1 MTCDA
6 LSCSLVGLAG
16 LTFVIWFYLVALH
29 HGFWRA
35 DQLLPKSITPRTGW
49 PSVVALVPARDE
61 AAVIG
66 ESLTSLLTQDYP
78 GAFHVILVDD
88 HSSDGTA
95 AAAAAAAK
103 RAGQSARLT
112 VLPAPAL
119 AAGWSGKLW
128 ALNAGVGEAEVRFP
142 DAPYLWL
149 SDADIAQEPDLLR
162 RLVAKA
168 EDEHRVL
175 VSLMAKLTC
184 GCFWEKLLIP
194 PFIYFFQKLY
204 PFRAINDPKRR
215 QAGAAGGCALVRRD
229 ALARA
234 GGLTAMCGALI
245 DDCTLGRLL
254 KGAAPKESNGIW
266 VGLSQGEARSLRP
279 YDGLRPIWDMVARSA
294 YSQLNY
300 SPWLLAGTLIGM
312 VLTYLA
318 APVIALA
325 AWPLGVPLA
334 GAIALAAWG
343 VMILSFLPTLR
354 LFGLNPLRAALLP
367 LAALLYNAMTFS
379 SAWRHWHGQ
388 GGHWKGRT
396 QAGLEQGGASG

>member
-1 MTCDA
+1 M
-6 LSCSLVGLAG
+6 
-16 LTFVIWFYLVALH
+16 
-29 HGFWRA
+29 
-35 DQLLPKSITPRTGW
+35 
-49 PSVVALVPARDE
+49 VALVPARDE

-66 ESLTSLLTQDYP
+66 ESLSSLLSQDYP

-95 AAAAAAAK
+95 AAASSAAASAD
-103 RAGQSARLT
+103 QNARLT

-119 AAGWSGKLW
+119 PEGWSGKLW
-128 ALNAGVGEAEVRFP
+128 ALNAGIERAESHFPEAS
-142 DAPYLWL
+142 YLWL
-149 SDADIAQEPDLLR
+149 SDADIAHEPDLLR

-184 GCFWEKLLIP
+184 DRFWEKLLIP

-204 PFRAINDPKRR
+204 PFPAINDPRKR

-229 ALARA
+229 SLSRA
-234 GGLTAMCGALI
+234 GGLAAMRGALI

-254 KGAAPKESNGIW
+254 KGVAPEDSNGIW
-266 VGLSQGEARSLRP
+266 VGLSRGEVRSLRP
-279 YDGLRPIWDMVARSA
+279 YEGLRPIWDMVARSA

-318 APVIALA
+318 APVIALI

-334 GAIALAAWG
+334 GAIALATWG
-343 VMILSFLPTLR
+343 VMIISFLPTLR
-354 LFGLNPLRAALLP
+354 LFDLSPLRAALLP

-388 GGHWKGRT
+388 GGHWKGRS
-396 QAGLEQGGASG
+396 QAGLEQGGASR